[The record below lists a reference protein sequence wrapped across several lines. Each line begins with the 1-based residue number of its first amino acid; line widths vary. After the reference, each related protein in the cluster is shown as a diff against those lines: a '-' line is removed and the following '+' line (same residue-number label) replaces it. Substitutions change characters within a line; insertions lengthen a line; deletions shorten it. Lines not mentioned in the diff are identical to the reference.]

1 MVDITV
7 IIPRYISELGRVIS
21 VGTKHSSGVAWG
33 RIFDRETRQ
42 GLELLKDGWFEDT
55 VRT

>member
-1 MVDITV
+1 LVDITV
-7 IIPRYISELGRVIS
+7 IIPRCIGELGQVIS

-33 RIFDRETRQ
+33 RIFGRETRQ

-55 VRT
+55 VQA